1 MLDRQQEI
9 CRPSDFKRLGFQ
21 TLCAYVQN
29 HSQHCEGGGYLP
41 WTEFKACASS
51 SSNLQFLIVIVA
63 IIFFLF
69 LFLHLSVTA
78 DSFFCE
84 NIATIVDVHNIS
96 QNIAGITFMAFGNGA
111 PDIFGS
117 IVSVISVPKPRADL
131 AISEL
136 LGGSIFVTTCVVAA
150 IALSRPFLL
159 MRRPILRDICF
170 HSAALILLLIV
181 ANWEGKMPL
190 WQPLAFL
197 VLYTIYAT
205 TVVSGNLFR
214 QKMLRERKKKKKSEE
229 DLGKVQRAIAK
240 IMPKKITPLDIYAI
254 EGKPPK
260 NEENKKKI
268 ENEKSKEKEETDRQ
282 NAQDQQQR
290 QRSVL
295 QLPINTLTI
304 PKITTNVCVDTPEEE
319 GEKEEEFHALDYL
332 EEGKFFGKE
341 ELDAEGERAL
351 SRSTSPLPLD
361 ISGGRYYGSISSPS
375 STTQTIKTADS
386 GIIIDCGRN
395 TPLSPSG
402 ESASTLS
409 PCRSEVEILGIKKEK
424 DEFYNKE
431 VKKFWERICPLNWKK
446 FQNAGWA
453 GKIYRILKI
462 PSLLLL
468 GLTIPRAGKW
478 SKLLAIV
485 HAFLFPLIL
494 CCAFKLFS
502 LHIFNSLITAN
513 YIALIISI
521 FLVIFIGI
529 TTEIDKEPCYYK
541 WISSHVGFVL
551 SIAWIYATAAEVLN
565 VVLMLGNLFNIPY
578 QILGL
583 TAVAWC
589 NSIGDLIADVS
600 VARQGMPRM
609 ALSAAIGGPLFN
621 LMVGFGSSFTIA
633 KLQGKEVTIRSDP
646 VSNVMFLFLGISL
659 FTTLTFLF
667 SQKFNIGR
675 LHGLTLLFVYL
686 IFIICVILSQL
697 SFLPFPF

>member
-1 MLDRQQEI
+1 MLDQQQEI
-9 CRPSDFKRLGFQ
+9 CKPSDFKRLGFQ
-21 TLCAYVQN
+21 SLCAYVQN

-84 NIATIVDVHNIS
+84 NIAAIVDVHNIS

-197 VLYTIYAT
+197 VLYSIYAT

-240 IMPKKITPLDIYAI
+240 IMPKKITPLEICAI
-254 EGKPPK
+254 EEGKSPK
-260 NEENKKKI
+260 NEENKKKTI

-304 PKITTNVCVDTPEEE
+304 PKITTNVCVNDDTPVEEE

-361 ISGGRYYGSISSPS
+361 ISGGF
-375 STTQTIKTADS
+375 
-386 GIIIDCGRN
+386 
-395 TPLSPSG
+395 L
-402 ESASTLS
+402 
-409 PCRSEVEILGIKKEK
+409 
-424 DEFYNKE
+424 
-431 VKKFWERICPLNWKK
+431 
-446 FQNAGWA
+446 
-453 GKIYRILKI
+453 ILKFFR
-462 PSLLLL
+462 LL
-468 GLTIPRAGKW
+468 
-478 SKLLAIV
+478 V
-485 HAFLFPLIL
+485 H
-494 CCAFKLFS
+494 
-502 LHIFNSLITAN
+502 
-513 YIALIISI
+513 
-521 FLVIFIGI
+521 
-529 TTEIDKEPCYYK
+529 E
-541 WISSHVGFVL
+541 
-551 SIAWIYATAAEVLN
+551 
-565 VVLMLGNLFNIPY
+565 
-578 QILGL
+578 
-583 TAVAWC
+583 
-589 NSIGDLIADVS
+589 
-600 VARQGMPRM
+600 R
-609 ALSAAIGGPLFN
+609 
-621 LMVGFGSSFTIA
+621 
-633 KLQGKEVTIRSDP
+633 
-646 VSNVMFLFLGISL
+646 
-659 FTTLTFLF
+659 
-667 SQKFNIGR
+667 
-675 LHGLTLLFVYL
+675 
-686 IFIICVILSQL
+686 
-697 SFLPFPF
+697 